1 MFQLKQAM
9 DKEGLGYN
17 AINSDSIQREEAE
30 DMIRSYAASNSVEDL
45 VFSSELAFEERKEI
59 AMLARKYG
67 LAARKVM
74 ENRGGWKRTFLVL
87 NKKVGAEFII
97 EQLEREGS
105 WGKYELV
112 KPPRYGI
119 TRASYLLDNPNIII
133 ISFPYFEGIPRRIFA
148 ASI

>member
-1 MFQLKQAM
+1 M

-112 KPPRYGI
+112 KPPRYVS
-119 TRASYLLDNPNIII
+119 ANFL
-133 ISFPYFEGIPRRIFA
+133 SFR
-148 ASI
+148 

>member
-1 MFQLKQAM
+1 MALFLLLKEPTPGTKNLRLPSIPILKVLSFPILFQLKQAM

-67 LAARKVM
+67 LAVRKVM

-112 KPPRYGI
+112 KPPR
-119 TRASYLLDNPNIII
+119 
-133 ISFPYFEGIPRRIFA
+133 
-148 ASI
+148 

>member
-1 MFQLKQAM
+1 M

-30 DMIRSYAASNSVEDL
+30 DMIRSYAASNSVQDL

-112 KPPRYGI
+112 KPPR
-119 TRASYLLDNPNIII
+119 
-133 ISFPYFEGIPRRIFA
+133 
-148 ASI
+148 